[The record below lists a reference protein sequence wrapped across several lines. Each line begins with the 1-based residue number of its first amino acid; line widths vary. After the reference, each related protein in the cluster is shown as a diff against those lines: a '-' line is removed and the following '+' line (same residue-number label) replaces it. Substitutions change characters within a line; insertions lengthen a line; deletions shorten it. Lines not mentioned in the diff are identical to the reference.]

1 MEICRQVYG
10 EDSLLSSRLYINIG
24 IVYEDNNDYVKAYEF
39 FRKWA
44 TVSEIVLGPDHDLYV
59 SSQDTGLV
67 SRFAEPTAH
76 SPGAPRPTI
85 IDGFP
90 SGTFI
95 SPQNGAFQTGKY
107 PIRGITFDAVGALY
121 VANEKRNEIEVYDH
135 AGAVL
140 PSIISTEDVK
150 VDRPVQVPF
159 DAEGTLSTS
168 SAGNNAVLSYADN
181 TLAALI
187 GPHGAHLD
195 AVSGID
201 VDANGHLYVG
211 SRKAKYV
218 LRYALPGWDGWDG
231 AQALGV
237 CGSFAGFCAVLR
249 GRFSRVGS
257 GGERRVVGTCARAGR
272 LGRRHDL
279 GFCRGEW
286 G

>member
-1 MEICRQVYG
+1 MR
-10 EDSLLSSRLYINIG
+10 
-24 IVYEDNNDYVKAYEF
+24 F
-39 FRKWA
+39 FRAGNQVWSYD
-44 TVSEIVLGPDHDLYV
+44 TVFVQGNTRQNPGLLHPYAIVLGPDHDLYV

-140 PSIISTEDVK
+140 PSIISAEDVK
-150 VDRPVQVPF
+150 IDRPVQVRF
-159 DAEGTLSTS
+159 DAEGTLYIS

-187 GPHGAHLD
+187 GRHGAHLD

-218 LRYALPGWDGWDG
+218 LRYALPDT
-231 AQALGV
+231 QPKMLL
-237 CGSFAGFCAVLR
+237 S
-249 GRFSRVGS
+249 
-257 GGERRVVGTCARAGR
+257 
-272 LGRRHDL
+272 DL
-279 GFCRGEW
+279 DHKPEFVTIL
-286 G
+286 